1 MNLVIDMGNTSVK
14 LGLFSSGELKAYL
27 VLPEFRMSELRNFL
41 DENGAPENVILSS
54 VIMKN
59 EELENYLSTNF
70 FLLKLDHKTDLPIKK
85 LYQTPETLGNDRLAG
100 AVGAAFSFPHEPVLL
115 IDAGTCIKYDFVNA
129 AGEYAGGAI
138 SPGLNMRFQ
147 AMHNYTARLPL
158 INPDMLKTNE
168 DIHLTGDST
177 NNSLLAGGAKG
188 ALFEMEGFINAYEE
202 RYPGLNVILTGGDA
216 SFFELHLKR
225 KIFALPQLVLLGLN
239 IILEHNLK
247 QT

>member
-1 MNLVIDMGNTSVK
+1 VNIVFDFGNTSHKCALFDQGK
-14 LGLFSSGELKAYL
+14 LIYHEIKNQFSPSDITGLIEKFSPQNSL
-27 VLPEFRMSELRNFL
+27 
-41 DENGAPENVILSS
+41 LSS
-54 VIMKN
+54 VQEFNPEI
-59 EELENYLSTNF
+59 ESIFSSSTHYF
-70 FLLKLDHKTDLPIKK
+70 YFTPQLPIPLINK
-85 LYQTPETLGNDRLAG
+85 YSTPETLGNDRLAG
-100 AVGAAFSFPHEPVLL
+100 AVGAAFTFPHEPVLI

-129 AGEYAGGAI
+129 AGEYRGGAI

-168 DIHLTGDST
+168 DIRLTGDST

-188 ALFEMEGFINAYEE
+188 ALFEVEGFINAYEE

>member
-1 MNLVIDMGNTSVK
+1 MNIVFDFGNTSHK
-14 LGLFSSGELKAYL
+14 CALFDQGNLIYHEIKKTFSPSDITGLIEKFSPQNSLLSSVQEIDPAI
-27 VLPEFRMSELRNFL
+27 ES
-41 DENGAPENVILSS
+41 ILSS
-54 VIMKN
+54 
-59 EELENYLSTNF
+59 STHYF
-70 FLLKLDHKTDLPIKK
+70 YFSHQLPVPLINK
-85 LYQTPETLGNDRLAG
+85 YATPETLGNDRLAG
-100 AVGAAFSFPHEPVLL
+100 AVGAAFTFPHESVLI

-129 AGEYAGGAI
+129 AGEYPGGAI

-188 ALFEMEGFINAYEE
+188 ALFEVEGFINAYEE
-202 RYPGLNVILTGGDA
+202 RYPGLNVILTGGDT